1 MKFLSLQVLE
11 VVSENFTEGVETVSF
26 MVQLKAR
33 HNSEYKESEKRQ
45 EFCRALAKSI
55 QEANSSFAPDLKDPS
70 LVINIDILQKVG
82 CISLL
87 PHFKRFKKY
96 NPEQFAEPVS
106 SVPLRELLIPSH
118 SGVEP
123 QTIQHLSSRIK

>member
-1 MKFLSLQVLE
+1 MA
-11 VVSENFTEGVETVSF
+11 ENYTEGVETVSF
-26 MVQLKAR
+26 MLQLKAR

-55 QEANSSFAPDLKDPS
+55 QEANPSLVPDLKDPS
-70 LVINIDILQKVG
+70 VVINIDILQKVG

-106 SVPLRELLIPSH
+106 TTSYPGLMVGDFFSNFHRSI
-118 SGVEP
+118 
-123 QTIQHLSSRIK
+123 